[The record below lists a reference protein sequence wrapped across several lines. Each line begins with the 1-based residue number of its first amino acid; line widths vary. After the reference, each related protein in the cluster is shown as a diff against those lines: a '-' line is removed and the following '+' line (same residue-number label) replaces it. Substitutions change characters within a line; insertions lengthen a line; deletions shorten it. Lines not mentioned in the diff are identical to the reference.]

1 MLSHQE
7 LVREI
12 VLRTELPHDEVE
24 ATLAALRTIIEEQA
38 RILGGVKIRGIGGI
52 ACKQWRTSNWR
63 MVLLPYRGIVEKIG
77 VSFGKQ

>member
-1 MLSHQE
+1 
-7 LVREI
+7 
-12 VLRTELPHDEVE
+12 
-24 ATLAALRTIIEEQA
+24 LRTIIEEQA